1 MKLNVLT
8 IAPFYRFF
16 VKDPTEAIAKHISN
30 VEVFI
35 HHNYLSELARFL
47 PFPYFRHVEMYSKRN
62 LVDLKNKPENVNVN
76 VLSIFYFVPDGRKLR
91 GSMREFLGSA

>member
-62 LVDLKNKPENVNVN
+62 IVDLKNKPENVAVH
-76 VLSIFYFVPDGRKLR
+76 VLSTL
-91 GSMREFLGSA
+91 